1 MIGMRLV
8 RGMRFHVNIVDVT
21 VRRDLKQVGNGQG
34 QDYARQDGTRE
45 SVEIGFHNLGKLT
58 PETGFVNLGMR

>member
-1 MIGMRLV
+1 
-8 RGMRFHVNIVDVT
+8 MRFRMIIVDVPMW
-21 VRRDLKQVGNGQG
+21 RDLKQVGNGQG

-58 PETGFVNLGMR
+58 PETWFVNLGMR